1 MREKYHLGTWPVN
14 SVLDWESGLPTSSWA
29 PVQSL
34 DSEPH
39 WGLPETA
46 TKGSAPEGLWE
57 LLGRENTMQ
66 SRATPGPAPG
76 WRPPTL
82 PKPLPLLHSL
92 PESSLPSQVSSH
104 KKAAWDVAALIDRKR
119 KEKRIQQE
127 GPSLPE
133 TSLCASWPLSHL
145 SLFFLEQP

>member
-1 MREKYHLGTWPVN
+1 MREKYLGIWPMN
-14 SVLDWESGLPTSSWA
+14 SVLLDWESGLPTSSRA

-57 LLGRENTMQ
+57 LLGRENTTE

-82 PKPLPLLHSL
+82 PKPLPLLSSL
-92 PESSLPSQVSSH
+92 PEPFLPSQVSSH
-104 KKAAWDVAALIDRKR
+104 KKAARDVAALIDRKR
-119 KEKRIQQE
+119 KEKENRA
-127 GPSLPE
+127 GR
-133 TSLCASWPLSHL
+133 A
-145 SLFFLEQP
+145 

>member
-1 MREKYHLGTWPVN
+1 MREKYHLGAWPVN

-82 PKPLPLLHSL
+82 PKPLPLLQLL

-104 KKAAWDVAALIDRKR
+104 KKSCLGRGCTRRQEKKRKR
-119 KEKRIQQE
+119 ESSRKGLVFQK
-127 GPSLPE
+127 
-133 TSLCASWPLSHL
+133 
-145 SLFFLEQP
+145 

>member
-57 LLGRENTMQ
+57 LLGRENTTQ

-82 PKPLPLLHSL
+82 PKPLPLLQL
-92 PESSLPSQVSSH
+92 PARTFPSITGLLP
-104 KKAAWDVAALIDRKR
+104 
-119 KEKRIQQE
+119 
-127 GPSLPE
+127 
-133 TSLCASWPLSHL
+133 
-145 SLFFLEQP
+145 